1 MDLKQVSINSI
12 YKFENVEKVN
22 DEFTKVKIRVQGV
35 GKNRNMS
42 YMSKESIE
50 KNLQT
55 LSYCPVVGHLIEKED
70 GTIYMGGHDEVIL
83 LTEQGIKFKSLTVP
97 FGVVIKDSFNWEDV
111 EEYGQTVT
119 YLTTEAF
126 LWTKRYDEILSAIYN
141 SEVWFGQ
148 SMELSVS
155 QYRPYADDSNYTE
168 LLDWNYSALC
178 LLGKSDNKNSEEHTE
193 PCFISS
199 DVKPLDFSIN
209 SDFAVQMEELK
220 KELSFYFEE
229 LTKNKNGGEK
239 MTEEMIMKVLAKY
252 NVFDIKTIGFEI
264 TDDMTEEIF
273 ESKVKEFVDSNSNP
287 TISHSEQFIS
297 TYNQKRQA
305 LTNACDGNI
314 ERDSDGNIIKSTHY
328 WVQDFDDNYV
338 YVEQYIYSDNEDE
351 EKNGRFSYT
360 FDEEGKTATLT
371 SEFEEMIVRWLTL
384 DESKSIDT
392 MRNEFTI
399 LQTEFE
405 TYKNEYS
412 ISNIEA
418 NELKEF
424 KASIMNN
431 KHKSDVSEILSEFSD
446 LVEIEEFKILSEK
459 ALDYTNVEDLKKE
472 CYAIRGKNLKV
483 NFAKNPNGTV
493 PKKAPLNNFS
503 FDGNDDGFGGI
514 LANVYKKQ

>member
-70 GTIYMGGHDEVIL
+70 GTTYMGGHDEEIL

-209 SDFAVQMEELK
+209 SDFAVQMEEIK
-220 KELSFYFEE
+220 KELSFYFEG
-229 LTKNKNGGEK
+229 LLNKNGGEK
-239 MTEEMIMKVLAKY
+239 MTDNAVEEVVENNELE
-252 NVFDIKTIGFEI
+252 IKEVVEN
-264 TDDMTEEIF
+264 TEEIKP
-273 ESKVKEFVDSNSNP
+273 E
-287 TISHSEQFIS
+287 T
-297 TYNQKRQA
+297 
-305 LTNACDGNI
+305 NI
-314 ERDSDGNIIKSTHY
+314 EETIVENETKVIES
-328 WVQDFDDNYV
+328 VQ
-338 YVEQYIYSDNEDE
+338 
-351 EKNGRFSYT
+351 T
-360 FDEEGKTATLT
+360 
-371 SEFEEMIVRWLTL
+371 EMIEKSEYDLILAELETL
-384 DESKSIDT
+384 K
-392 MRNEFTI
+392 
-399 LQTEFE
+399 TEFE

-412 ISNIEA
+412 ISNTEA

-424 KASIMNN
+424 KASIMND

-446 LVEIEEFKILSEK
+446 LVEIEEFKTLSEK

-514 LANVYKKQ
+514 LANVYKK

>member
-70 GTIYMGGHDEVIL
+70 GTIYMGGHDEEIL

-193 PCFISS
+193 P
-199 DVKPLDFSIN
+199 
-209 SDFAVQMEELK
+209 
-220 KELSFYFEE
+220 
-229 LTKNKNGGEK
+229 
-239 MTEEMIMKVLAKY
+239 
-252 NVFDIKTIGFEI
+252 
-264 TDDMTEEIF
+264 
-273 ESKVKEFVDSNSNP
+273 
-287 TISHSEQFIS
+287 
-297 TYNQKRQA
+297 
-305 LTNACDGNI
+305 
-314 ERDSDGNIIKSTHY
+314 
-328 WVQDFDDNYV
+328 
-338 YVEQYIYSDNEDE
+338 
-351 EKNGRFSYT
+351 
-360 FDEEGKTATLT
+360 
-371 SEFEEMIVRWLTL
+371 
-384 DESKSIDT
+384 
-392 MRNEFTI
+392 
-399 LQTEFE
+399 
-405 TYKNEYS
+405 
-412 ISNIEA
+412 
-418 NELKEF
+418 
-424 KASIMNN
+424 
-431 KHKSDVSEILSEFSD
+431 
-446 LVEIEEFKILSEK
+446 
-459 ALDYTNVEDLKKE
+459 
-472 CYAIRGKNLKV
+472 
-483 NFAKNPNGTV
+483 
-493 PKKAPLNNFS
+493 
-503 FDGNDDGFGGI
+503 
-514 LANVYKKQ
+514 